1 MCLQNYLIFYLEVI
15 PPLSFFIALYMT
27 EVGEQHQMRPSPSP
41 SGGSVHSL
49 TSARPTR
56 PQECLHFSNPPPSPK
71 PARSVW
77 RLLPPYQVWF
87 FFFFFFSLFLP
98 YVNFIVFLSEREVAF
113 REAVIFEEAANAW
126 QRLGTQHSQGQSLS
140 LAFPAEVL
148 VL

>member
-27 EVGEQHQMRPSPSP
+27 EVGEQHQMRPSRSP

-49 TSARPTR
+49 TSARQQGPRSAFISAPPRPPQSQLVLFGDCCCLTR
-56 PQECLHFSNPPPSPK
+56 S
-71 PARSVW
+71 A
-77 RLLPPYQVWF
+77 
-87 FFFFFFSLFLP
+87 FFFFSLFLP
-98 YVNFIVFLSEREVAF
+98 YMNFIVFLSEREVAF

-126 QRLGTQHSQGQSLS
+126 QRLGTQHFQGQSLS